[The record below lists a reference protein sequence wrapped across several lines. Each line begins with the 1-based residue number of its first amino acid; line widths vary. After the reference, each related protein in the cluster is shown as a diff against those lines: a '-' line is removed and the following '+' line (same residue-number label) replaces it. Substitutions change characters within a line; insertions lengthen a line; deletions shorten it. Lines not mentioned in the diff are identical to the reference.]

1 MYSLLLQTHSILR
14 YLILVAL
21 LIVLFRS
28 LLGHLAKRQYESF
41 DNQSSLLL
49 LMLVHIQLVIG
60 IVLYMVSPI
69 VQTALKDMGAAM
81 KDDALRFAAV
91 EHVTVMLLA
100 VIVITAGRVWSKKA
114 QLDAMKHRRMLICS
128 AIGFVL
134 IIAGIPWEK
143 MFQ

>member
-1 MYSLLLQTHSILR
+1 MYSILLQTHSILR
-14 YLILVAL
+14 YLILAVL
-21 LIVLFRS
+21 LSVLFRS
-28 LLGHLAKRQYESF
+28 VIGHLAKRNYETF

-49 LMLVHIQLVIG
+49 LMLVHIQFAIG
-60 IVLYMVSPI
+60 IILYFVSD
-69 VQTALKDMGAAM
+69 VVRTALRDMSAAM

-100 VIVITAGRVWSKKA
+100 VIAITAGRVWSKNAK
-114 QLDAMKHRRMLICS
+114 LDDMKHRRSLICY

-143 MFQ
+143 MF